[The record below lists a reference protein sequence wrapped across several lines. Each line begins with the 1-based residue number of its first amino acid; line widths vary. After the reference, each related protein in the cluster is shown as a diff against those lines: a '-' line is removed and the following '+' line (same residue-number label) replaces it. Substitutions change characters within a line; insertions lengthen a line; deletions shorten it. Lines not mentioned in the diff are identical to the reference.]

1 MEEVIV
7 KLLLLALV
15 AIPFVALISDMLGRT
30 DGLMS
35 RAVIG
40 VTITLALCMV
50 FGGFQERPNFAN
62 LAFAA
67 FCAWPIFLLIA
78 KAVRPSISWY
88 SIWVSVPI
96 MSWFLVV
103 LMLGLSDGAPFS
115 GALGILLG
123 WIYMVIPFGIL
134 SAIFV
139 GIQRFLKRIRRGEQD
154 ETQQPPPAVLSENSG
169 VVSTFNS
176 RPDARSR
183 W

>member
-15 AIPFVALISDMLGRT
+15 AIPFVALVSDMLGRS

-35 RAVIG
+35 RAVVA
-40 VTITLALCMV
+40 VTIMLALALV

-62 LAFAA
+62 LVFVA
-67 FCAWPIFLLIA
+67 FCAWPILLLIA
-78 KAVRPSISWY
+78 KAVRPTMSWY
-88 SIWVSVPI
+88 SMWVSVPI
-96 MSWFLVV
+96 MSWFLVN
-103 LMLGLSDGAPFS
+103 LMIGLSDGAPFS
-115 GALGILLG
+115 GVLGILLG

-154 ETQQPPPAVLSENSG
+154 EPQQPPPAALSEKSD
-169 VVSTFNS
+169 VVSTLNS
-176 RPDARSR
+176 RLDARSR

>member
-1 MEEVIV
+1 MEEVII
-7 KLLLLALV
+7 KLFLLALV

-35 RAVIG
+35 RSVIG
-40 VTITLALCMV
+40 VTITLILGLI

-62 LAFAA
+62 FVFVA

-96 MSWFLVV
+96 MSWFLVN
-103 LMLGLSDGAPFS
+103 LMIGLTDGNPLRGVVGF
-115 GALGILLG
+115 LLA
-123 WIYMVIPFGIL
+123 WIYMIIPFGIL

-139 GIQRFLKRIRRGEQD
+139 GIQRLRLRIRKGEQ
-154 ETQQPPPAVLSENSG
+154 AASSNH
-169 VVSTFNS
+169 
-176 RPDARSR
+176 
-183 W
+183 

>member
-1 MEEVIV
+1 MEEVVV
-7 KLLLLALV
+7 KLLLLVLV
-15 AIPFVALISDMLGRT
+15 AIPFAALTSDMLGRT

-35 RAVIG
+35 RAAIG
-40 VTITLALCMV
+40 ATITLILCMV

-62 LAFAA
+62 LVFVA

-88 SIWVSVPI
+88 SIWASVPI

-103 LMLGLSDGAPFS
+103 LMRGLSDGAPFS

-139 GIQRFLKRIRRGEQD
+139 GIQRLQGRIRRGGQ
-154 ETQQPPPAVLSENSG
+154 AVDGN
-169 VVSTFNS
+169 
-176 RPDARSR
+176 RH
-183 W
+183 

>member
-1 MEEVIV
+1 MEEVVV
-7 KLLLLALV
+7 KLLLLVLV
-15 AIPFVALISDMLGRT
+15 AIPFAALMSDMLGRT

-40 VTITLALCMV
+40 VTITLVLCMV

-62 LAFAA
+62 LVFAA

-103 LMLGLSDGAPFS
+103 LMLCLSDGAPFS
-115 GALGILLG
+115 GALGILFG

-139 GIQRFLKRIRRGEQD
+139 GIQRLQRRIRRGEQ
-154 ETQQPPPAVLSENSG
+154 AVDGN
-169 VVSTFNS
+169 
-176 RPDARSR
+176 PH
-183 W
+183 